1 MTLDLRFA
9 LRKVKNG
16 VDLSHAPTPMAK
28 KKTAKKKAS
37 PPAKRTTPTV
47 STLRTQIDRLDR
59 EICQLIN
66 KRAALALK
74 IGKLKDSDGQTVY
87 DPGRE
92 DDVLAKVV
100 DANRGPLEDR
110 AVRAV
115 FRELISGSRALEKV
129 LRVAFLGPS
138 YSFSHLAAI
147 EKFGQSVEFAPVGN
161 IAAVFEA
168 VNRGQVDY
176 GLVPIENSTDGRVAD
191 TLEMFTRL
199 PLKIC
204 AEVQLHIHHYL
215 LSHGSQAEVSE
226 VYSRPQ
232 ALSQCREWLGKN
244 LPQARVIEVTSTS
257 TAAQLAR
264 DKPGAAAVASRQAA
278 TEYGLNVLAACIED
292 NPRNVTR
299 FAVIGHETAERTGN
313 DKTAVMFQIPHEPG
327 SLSDALVAFK
337 RNKVNMTWIESFPL
351 KGAEKGY
358 SFFVDFEGHENDAR
372 VKRAIAALAKKAVRL
387 EILGSYP
394 KAEPLD

>member
-1 MTLDLRFA
+1 MD
-9 LRKVKNG
+9 
-16 VDLSHAPTPMAK
+16 
-28 KKTAKKKAS
+28 KKKAKKVRKKVS
-37 PPAKRTTPTV
+37 RPVAKKALPAPKKAVATGSKV
-47 STLRTQIDRLDR
+47 SSVGGLRAQIDHLDR
-59 EICQLIN
+59 EINQLIN
-66 KRAALALK
+66 KRAATALR
-74 IGKLKDSDGQTVY
+74 IGKLKNSGGQRVY

-92 DDVLAKVV
+92 DEVLTNAVA
-100 DANRGPLEDR
+100 ANKGPLSDH
-110 AVRAV
+110 AVRAI

-129 LRVAFLGPS
+129 VRVAFLGPV

-147 EKFGQSVEFAPVGN
+147 EKFGQSVEFVPVGS

-168 VNRGQVDY
+168 VNRSQVDN

-204 AEVQLHIHHYL
+204 AEVQLHIHHNL
-215 LSHGSQAEVSE
+215 LGRCTQAEVSE

-244 LPQARVIEVTSTS
+244 LPQARIIEVTSTS

-264 DKPGAAAVASRQAA
+264 DKPGAAAVASQQAA
-278 TEYGLNVLAACIED
+278 VEYGLNVLASSIED

-299 FAVIGHETAERTGN
+299 FAIIGHEIAARTGK
-313 DKTAVMFQIPHEPG
+313 DKTAVMFQIPHQPG
-327 SLSDALVAFK
+327 SLADALVAFK
-337 RNKVNMTWIESFPL
+337 RSKVNMTWIESFPL
-351 KGAEKGY
+351 KGPEKGY
-358 SFFVDFEGHENDAR
+358 SFFGEFEGHDSDAR
-372 VKRAIAALAKKAVRL
+372 VKRAIAALENKAVRM

-394 KAEPLD
+394 RAEPID

>member
-1 MTLDLRFA
+1 
-9 LRKVKNG
+9 
-16 VDLSHAPTPMAK
+16 MAK
-28 KKTAKKKAS
+28 KKTATKKKKVQGKV
-37 PPAKRTTPTV
+37 PQPAIKRVPSSSRRV
-47 STLRTQIDRLDR
+47 PAINTLRNQIDRLDR
-59 EICQLIN
+59 ELGQLLN
-66 KRAALALK
+66 KRASLALK
-74 IGKLKDSDGQTVY
+74 IGKVKNSGGQRVY

-92 DDVLAKVV
+92 DDVLSSAVE
-100 DANRGPLEDR
+100 ANKGPLSER
-110 AVRAV
+110 AIRAI
-115 FRELISGSRALEKV
+115 FRELISGSRCLEKV
-129 LRVAFLGPS
+129 LRIAFLGPS

-147 EKFGQSVEFAPVGN
+147 EKFGQSVDFVPVGS

-204 AEVQLHIHHYL
+204 AEVQLRIHHNL
-215 LSHGSQAEVSE
+215 LSRCSHAEVSE

-264 DKPGAAAVASRQAA
+264 DKPGAAAVASQQAA
-278 TEYGLNVLAACIED
+278 VEYGLNVLASSIED

-299 FAVIGHETAERTGN
+299 FAIIGHETATRTGK
-313 DKTAVMFQIPHEPG
+313 DKTAIMFQIPHEPG
-327 SLSDALVAFK
+327 SLSDALVSFK
-337 RNKVNMTWIESFPL
+337 RSKVNMTWIESFPL
-351 KGAEKGY
+351 KGPEKGY
-358 SFFVDFEGHENDAR
+358 SFFVDFEGHESDAR
-372 VKRAIAALAKKAVRL
+372 VKRAIATLAKKAVRL

-394 KAEPLD
+394 RAEPVD